1 MIVKDHRKQQNEGLA
16 RLKEAREF
24 AEWSH
29 KDRESKVPQLTAE
42 QRDQLNNYLRLVERH
57 GVSRMLEDP
66 SLKSSE
72 CVGCPIF
79 GAKTARTTAVA
90 VSPAS

>member
-1 MIVKDHRKQQNEGLA
+1 MIVEDHRKQQNDGLA

-42 QRDQLNNYLRLVERH
+42 QRKQLNNYLRLVERH
-57 GVSRMLEDP
+57 GASKAFEDP
-66 SLKSSE
+66 SLKSGE

-79 GAKTARTTAVA
+79 GAKKARTAVA